1 VSISLLPI
9 RISHFKRDKPTG
21 KRREDDTV
29 DLLQCKLI
37 GAQLLIKGLRLQLDD
52 QERKHAAVIARID
65 EQHGQ
70 IVRQL
75 ENQLADAERRLDVR
89 KWAEAAA
96 AKTQEIPIVTA
107 VMPLHRAPF
116 ASTDPGRSR
125 PSWAKDDEPDPAAH

>member
-9 RISHFKRDKPTG
+9 RISHLRPDRTARKHRAV
-21 KRREDDTV
+21 DDNERLRF
-29 DLLQCKLI
+29 LLF
-37 GAQLLIKGLRLQLDD
+37 GANLCIAGMRVQLDD

-75 ENQLADAERRLDVR
+75 ENQLADAERRLDIR
-89 KWAEAAA
+89 TWAEAAA
-96 AKTQEIPIVTA
+96 AKTQPIPVITA

-116 ASTDPGRSR
+116 ASTDPGRVR
-125 PSWAKDDEPDPAAH
+125 PSWARDDEPDPAA